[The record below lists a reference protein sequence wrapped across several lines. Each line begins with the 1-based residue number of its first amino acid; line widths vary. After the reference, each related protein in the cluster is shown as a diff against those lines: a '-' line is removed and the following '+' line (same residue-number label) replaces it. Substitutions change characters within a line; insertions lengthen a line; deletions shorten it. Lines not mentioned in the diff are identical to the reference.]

1 MPEEPDPNQD
11 NMIGR
16 GITIPGYGSEKF
28 QKENI
33 LRLLKM
39 DMYPAKYCG
48 SVHNVGEFDDEKEKI
63 ERALPR
69 LFNLTTV
76 ICGGQRQFSEGLCRG
91 DSGGPVMYDDI
102 LDLKITQIGIGIVF

>member
-1 MPEEPDPNQD
+1 
-11 NMIGR
+11 MIGR

-48 SVHNVGEFDDEKEKI
+48 SVHDVGEFDDEKEKI

-76 ICGGQRQFSEGLCRG
+76 IGPTHSGPYKLFWTRG
-91 DSGGPVMYDDI
+91 PNYKNYSSDI
-102 LDLKITQIGIGIVF
+102 